1 MARTNLPVAAAALQA
16 VRQVLHTQATVHLHQ
31 ADTRTAIH
39 KLPLKAAVIMLKV
52 PLLPQQ
58 LHTMKAGQADIQQ
71 IVHRSDH
78 IHHLKAMPLHRKV
91 KVTRVLQKAKT
102 LIAAVQH
109 MLKIQVQDLVC
120 KMYSDQ
126 AVRSAE
132 AVAAIQMP
140 QLQRLIICL

>member
-16 VRQVLHTQATVHLHQ
+16 ERQVLHIQAAVYLHQ

-52 PLLPQQ
+52 HLLPQQ
-58 LHTMKAGQADIQQ
+58 LHTMKAAQADIQR
-71 IVHRSDH
+71 IVHRNYH
-78 IHHLKAMPLHRKV
+78 IHHLKAMPLHHKV